1 VIGGPDV
8 GLPGSGETQR
18 VTNIG
23 ARDQPFTSAG
33 RVPGEVD
40 VDAFARGEFVAQ
52 LPFKRPR
59 NLFREHLM
67 PLEARLARLL
77 KMIPSEIQAE
87 GVSLS
92 AMRASLRGRFRGHA
106 HPFELGMTLR
116 KLGFKRRRRWEDTK
130 GFRAVWFRDQLEADA
145 TGSSS

>member
-1 VIGGPDV
+1 M
-8 GLPGSGETQR
+8 
-18 VTNIG
+18 
-23 ARDQPFTSAG
+23 TSHSRLQEGFRAKQTWTPS
-33 RVPGEVD
+33 REV
-40 VDAFARGEFVAQ
+40 EFVAQ

-59 NLFREHLM
+59 NLFRERLM

-77 KMIPSEIQAE
+77 KMNPSEIQAE

-92 AMRASLRGRFRGHA
+92 AMRASLGGRFRGHA

>member
-23 ARDQPFTSAG
+23 ARDQTFTSAG
-33 RVPGEVD
+33 RVPGEQTWTPSREV
-40 VDAFARGEFVAQ
+40 EFVAQ

-59 NLFREHLM
+59 NLFRERLM

-77 KMIPSEIQAE
+77 KIDSI
-87 GVSLS
+87 
-92 AMRASLRGRFRGHA
+92 
-106 HPFELGMTLR
+106 
-116 KLGFKRRRRWEDTK
+116 
-130 GFRAVWFRDQLEADA
+130 
-145 TGSSS
+145 